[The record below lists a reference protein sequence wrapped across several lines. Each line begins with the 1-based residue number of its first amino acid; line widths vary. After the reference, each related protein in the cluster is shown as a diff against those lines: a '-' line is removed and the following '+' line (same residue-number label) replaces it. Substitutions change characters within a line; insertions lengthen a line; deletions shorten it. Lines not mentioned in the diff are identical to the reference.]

1 MTDHSTCLPGLSCS
15 AQESDAAIAPGRF
28 IGGMVC
34 LLSLCLAGCS
44 TLLPEGKGMVESPW
58 QSYAEAEQVFK
69 DILPHRTTVED
80 LKRLK
85 LDPSANPNITIL
97 NYSDVLRR
105 LVPNTS
111 INTHELD
118 SGVQEC
124 IKALSACS
132 GYEVD
137 HKFIQR
143 KRYGNFLAD
152 FLNFKRKV
160 DIVGWRFNA
169 VLLIKDGIVI
179 YKLTGGQPSIR
190 EHEESLNPLG
200 PFQGSGESSPVGR

>member
-1 MTDHSTCLPGLSCS
+1 MKDGNEIVVSLRRVAALAVLSIPLWFC
-15 AQESDAAIAPGRF
+15 A
-28 IGGMVC
+28 
-34 LLSLCLAGCS
+34 CS
-44 TLLPEGKGMVESPW
+44 TLLPEGTGLVESPW
-58 QSYAEAEQVFK
+58 NSYADAEQVFK
-69 DILPHRTTVED
+69 GIVAHRTTVDD
-80 LKRLK
+80 LKKLS
-85 LDPSANPNITIL
+85 LDPLSNPNITIL

-105 LVPNTS
+105 FVPSTS
-111 INTHELD
+111 IDTHQLE

-132 GYEVD
+132 GYEID
-137 HKFIQR
+137 HRFIQR

-169 VLLIKDGIVI
+169 VLLIKDGVVI
-179 YKLTGGQPSIR
+179 YKLTGGQPAIH

-200 PFQGSGESSPVGR
+200 PLQGSGESGSISR

>member
-1 MTDHSTCLPGLSCS
+1 MINPPLRRPGQIRTTMGGSTVLTSLLV
-15 AQESDAAIAPGRF
+15 
-28 IGGMVC
+28 IGGI
-34 LLSLCLAGCS
+34 LLLLLMSACS
-44 TLLPEGKGMVESPW
+44 TLLPEGKGEVEGPW

-69 DILPHRTTVED
+69 KIVPHQTSVAD
-80 LKRLK
+80 LKQLK
-85 LDPSANPNITIL
+85 LDPLSNPNISIL

-105 LVPNTS
+105 FVPSAS
-111 INTHELD
+111 IDTNQLE

-124 IKALSACS
+124 VKAFSACS
-132 GYEVD
+132 GYEID
-137 HKFIQR
+137 HRFVQR

-179 YKLTGGQPSIR
+179 YKLTGGQPAIH

-200 PFQGSGESSPVGR
+200 PFQGTGESGTIRR

>member
-1 MTDHSTCLPGLSCS
+1 MPGLRR
-15 AQESDAAIAPGRF
+15 ATARAVAFLP
-28 IGGMVC
+28 
-34 LLSLCLAGCS
+34 LCCCACS
-44 TLLPEGKGMVESPW
+44 TLLPEGTGLVESPW
-58 QSYAEAEQVFK
+58 KSYADAEQVFK
-69 DILPHRTTVED
+69 GIVPHRTTVED
-80 LKRLK
+80 LKKLS
-85 LDPSANPNITIL
+85 LDPLSNPNITIL

-105 LVPNTS
+105 FVPSTS
-111 INTHELD
+111 IDTHQLE

-132 GYEVD
+132 GYEID
-137 HKFIQR
+137 HRFIQR

-169 VLLIKDGIVI
+169 VLLIKDGVVI
-179 YKLTGGQPSIR
+179 YKLTGGQPAIH

-200 PFQGSGESSPVGR
+200 PLQGSGESGTISR

>member
-1 MTDHSTCLPGLSCS
+1 MGAVRALLPLRMTGWMIFPLLIS
-15 AQESDAAIAPGRF
+15 A
-28 IGGMVC
+28 
-34 LLSLCLAGCS
+34 CS
-44 TLLPEGKGMVESPW
+44 TLLPEGKGEVEGPW

-69 DILPHRTTVED
+69 KIIPHQTSVAD
-80 LKRLK
+80 LKQLK
-85 LDPSANPNITIL
+85 LDPLSNPNISIL

-105 LVPNTS
+105 FVPGAS
-111 INTHELD
+111 IDTAQLE
-118 SGVQEC
+118 SGVREC
-124 IKALSACS
+124 LKAFSACS
-132 GYEVD
+132 GYEID
-137 HKFIQR
+137 HRVIQR

-179 YKLTGGQPSIR
+179 YKLTGGQPAIH

-200 PFQGSGESSPVGR
+200 PLQGTGESGTISR